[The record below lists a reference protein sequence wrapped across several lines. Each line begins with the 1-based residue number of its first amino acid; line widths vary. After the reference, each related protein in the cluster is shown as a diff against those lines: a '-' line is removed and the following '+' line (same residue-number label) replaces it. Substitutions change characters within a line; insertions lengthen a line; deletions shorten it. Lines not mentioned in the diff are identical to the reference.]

1 MFKVYRKNLRIKSN
15 IIKNKNIMTKNNN
28 NNKNLNSLPT
38 INNNV
43 KITYNDYELNSFDYI
58 IW

>member
-1 MFKVYRKNLRIKSN
+1 
-15 IIKNKNIMTKNNN
+15 MTKNNNNNYNN

-58 IW
+58 I